1 MDVLLVVVIVL
12 AVLMGL
18 VGLGVV
24 AGSGRARR
32 MDERR
37 IHADELRR
45 ETDFHDARAE
55 RARLEAEESVE
66 RGRRFERR
74 SEENETDE
82 ESSEHLQGP
91 RD

>member
-1 MDVLLVVVIVL
+1 MDVLVIVVIVL

-18 VGLGVV
+18 IGLGVV

-32 MDERR
+32 MEERR
-37 IHADELRR
+37 IHADEIRR
-45 ETDFHDARAE
+45 EEEFHDARAE
-55 RARLEAEESVE
+55 RGRLEAEERAE
-66 RGRRFERR
+66 RSRRFERR
-74 SEENETDE
+74 LPEPDQPE

>member
-24 AGSGRARR
+24 AGSGRTRR
-32 MDERR
+32 MAQRR

-45 ETDFHDARAE
+45 ETDFHEGRAE
-55 RARLEAEESVE
+55 RTRLEAEESLE

-74 SEENETDE
+74 SENEPDE

>member
-24 AGSGRARR
+24 AGSGRTRR
-32 MDERR
+32 MEERR
-37 IHADELRR
+37 IHADELGR
-45 ETDFHDARAE
+45 EAGFHEERAE
-55 RARLEAEESVE
+55 RARLEAEEKVE

-74 SEENETDE
+74 PEESEPDE